1 MQKKENRWIS
11 ESQESLKIEQR
22 RKRRLKLLNRY
33 LLGYPSGCGH
43 VTQLLSIVGFVLLS
57 LHLQHAKFSN
67 KLDLTEN

>member
-1 MQKKENRWIS
+1 MNVN

-22 RKRRLKLLNRY
+22 RNRRLKLLNRY
-33 LLGYPSGCGH
+33 LHGRPRGSLPHNTSM
-43 VTQLLSIVGFVLLS
+43 SIVGFRLFS

>member
-1 MQKKENRWIS
+1 MNVS
-11 ESQESLKIEQR
+11 ELRESLKIEQR

-33 LLGYPSGCGH
+33 LLCYPSGCYP
-43 VTQLLSIVGFVLLS
+43 VTQLLSIVGFVLFS